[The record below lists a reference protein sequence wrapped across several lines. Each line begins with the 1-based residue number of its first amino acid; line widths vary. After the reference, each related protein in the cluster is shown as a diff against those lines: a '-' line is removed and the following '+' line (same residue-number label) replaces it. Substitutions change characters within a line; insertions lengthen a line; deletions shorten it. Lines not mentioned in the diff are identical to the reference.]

1 MQLTLERN
9 QFLKAL
15 SHAQSVVEKRTTVP
29 ILAHVLLEAESGQLR
44 LTSTDLELAIV
55 ETVSADIQKAGGTT
69 VSAQLLHDIVR
80 KLKDG
85 STIQLS
91 LENEGSH
98 LQITSGRSEFKL
110 ACLPPEDFPAINT
123 TDLPH
128 RFTVN
133 GKDFQ
138 HLLERTRFAMSTEE
152 TRYYLNGIYLH
163 PVEAREI
170 RAVATDGHRL
180 ARLSLVMSQD
190 LPHFPGVILS
200 RKTVN
205 EVMKILGEAEGEI
218 EVSLSETQVSFKFN
232 HVYLTSR
239 LIDGS
244 FPDYEAIIPT
254 QNEKTLRMSM
264 AAFSEAV
271 DRVATVSTEKSRS
284 VKLSINTNKIVLTA
298 SNSEF
303 GSAVEEL
310 EVEYAAAPL
319 ELGFNARYLL
329 DLSQQ
334 LNDVEAEFSMSD
346 SATPVVVRE
355 VDNNDAFYLL
365 MPMRV

>member
-1 MQLTLERN
+1 MQLSLERN

-44 LTSTDLELAIV
+44 LTATDLELAIV
-55 ETVSADIQKAGGTT
+55 ETTPAQIQKAGGTT

-85 STIQLS
+85 SEVQLS
-91 LENEGSH
+91 LENDGAQLH
-98 LQITSGRSEFKL
+98 IISGRSEFKL

-123 TDLPH
+123 VDLPY
-128 RFTVN
+128 RFTLN
-133 GKDFQ
+133 GKDFLA
-138 HLLERTRFAMSTEE
+138 LLDRTRFAMSTEE

-163 PVEAREI
+163 PVQSQEI

-180 ARLSLVMSQD
+180 ARLSLSMGQGVPD
-190 LPHFPGVILS
+190 FPGVIMS

-205 EVMKILGEAEGEI
+205 EVIKILGEAEGEI
-218 EVSLSETQVSFKFN
+218 EISLSETQVSFKFN
-232 HVYLTSR
+232 HIYLTSR
-239 LIDGS
+239 LIDGA

-254 QNEKTLRMSM
+254 QNEKILRMSM

-271 DRVATVSTEKSRS
+271 DRVATVSMEKSRS
-284 VKLSINTNKIVLTA
+284 VKLAINNNKMILTA
-298 SNSEF
+298 SNAES

-310 EVEYAAAPL
+310 EVDYAFAPI

-329 DLSQQ
+329 DLSHQ
-334 LNDVEAEFSMSD
+334 LNEGEAEFMMSD
-346 SATPVVVRE
+346 SATPVVVRQ
-355 VDNNDAFYLL
+355 VNNEDAFYLL

>member
-55 ETVSADIQKAGGTT
+55 ETVPAQIHTAGGTT

-85 STIQLS
+85 SDIQLS
-91 LENEGSH
+91 LENEGSQ
-98 LQITSGRSEFKL
+98 LQIISGRSEFKL

-123 TDLPH
+123 ADLPY
-128 RFTVN
+128 RFKVE
-133 GKDFQ
+133 GKDFLN
-138 HLLERTRFAMSTEE
+138 LLDKTRFAMSTEE

-163 PVEAREI
+163 AVDAREI

-180 ARLSLVMSQD
+180 ARLSLAMSQD
-190 LPHFPGVILS
+190 IPSFPGVILA

-218 EVSLSETQVSFKFN
+218 DVSLSETQVSFQFN

-244 FPDYEAIIPT
+244 FPDYEAIIPAH
-254 QNEKTLRMSM
+254 NEKTLRMSM

-284 VKLSINTNKIVLTA
+284 VKVAIGHNKIILTA
-298 SNSEF
+298 NNSEF

-310 EVEYAAAPL
+310 EVEYAASPL

-329 DLSQQ
+329 DLSHQ
-334 LNDVEAEFSMSD
+334 LSNADAEFSMSD

-355 VDNNDAFYLL
+355 VDNQDAFYLL

>member
-91 LENEGSH
+91 LENEGAQ

-128 RFTVN
+128 RFRVN

-180 ARLSLVMSQD
+180 ARLSLAMSQD

-244 FPDYEAIIPT
+244 FPDYEAIIPM

>member
-55 ETVSADIQKAGGTT
+55 ETIPAQIQTTGGTT

-85 STIQLS
+85 SEIRLS
-91 LENEGSH
+91 LENEGSQ
-98 LQITSGRSEFKL
+98 LQIVSGRSEFKL

-123 TDLPH
+123 VDLPH
-128 RFTVN
+128 RFTL
-133 GKDFQ
+133 GSKDFLN
-138 HLLERTRFAMSTEE
+138 LLERTRFAMSTEE

-163 PVEAREI
+163 PVQSHEI

-180 ARLSLVMSQD
+180 ARLSLSTSQTIPD
-190 LPHFPGVILS
+190 FSGIIIS

-205 EVMKILGEAEGEI
+205 EVMKILSESEADIEI
-218 EVSLSETQVSFKFN
+218 SLSETQVSFKFN
-232 HVYLTSR
+232 GIYLTSR

-254 QNEKTLRMSM
+254 QNEKILKMSM

-284 VKLSINTNKIVLTA
+284 VKLAINNNKIILTA
-298 SNSEF
+298 TNSEF

-310 EVEYAAAPL
+310 EVEYTASPI

-329 DLSQQ
+329 DLSHQ
-334 LNDVEAEFSMSD
+334 LSNVEAEFMMGD

-355 VDNNDAFYLL
+355 VNNQDAFYLL